1 MRKIISISILTVG
14 LANAADAHCY
24 ARWYYPW
31 PQNCGVAY
39 RGHSRRV
46 AFLQFDS
53 NTPVHSITFNI
64 PLPDMSGIWIN
75 STETEEQL
83 ELMEGLD
90 RIKAIKSLSNN
101 N

>member
-1 MRKIISISILTVG
+1 MWKKVLIISIGLT
-14 LANAADAHCY
+14 NAADAHCY

-31 PQNCGVAY
+31 PQNCGGIYSRQSY
-39 RGHSRRV
+39 R
-46 AFLQFDS
+46 
-53 NTPVHSITFNI
+53 HSIVRSINSDTLVHVNAYDI
-64 PLPDMSGIWIN
+64 PLPDLSGIWIN

-101 N
+101 